1 MGIDDAK
8 HGLELHKCHISIVP
22 VGDGILL
29 SQYILIYRYVNRLMY
44 KFTSLRRSSLVMV
57 YLCLTVEQH
66 LPFWLLHIRMMIENN
81 ERERFMNS

>member
-44 KFTSLRRSSLVMV
+44 KFTSLRQSSLVMV

-66 LPFWLLHIRMMIENN
+66 PPILVAAYPDDDRKQ
-81 ERERFMNS
+81 

>member
-8 HGLELHKCHISIVP
+8 HGLELHKCHISIAP

-29 SQYILIYRYVNRLMY
+29 SQYILIYGYVNRLMY
-44 KFTSLRRSSLVMV
+44 KFTNLRRPSLVMV

-66 LPFWLLHIRMMIENN
+66 PPIPVVAYQDDDRKQ
-81 ERERFMNS
+81 